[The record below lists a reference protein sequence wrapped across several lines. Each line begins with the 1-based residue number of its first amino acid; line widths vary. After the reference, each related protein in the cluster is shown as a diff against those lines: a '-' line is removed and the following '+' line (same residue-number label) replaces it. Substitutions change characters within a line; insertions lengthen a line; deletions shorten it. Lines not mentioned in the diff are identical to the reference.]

1 MANAPPLTTHN
12 PVLAGADGGVA
23 REDARGAMASRLA
36 LVEVAEQSR
45 EARMDRDRVDQG
57 NPGGVVPR
65 RFVGFT
71 AVVVIA
77 AAGSA
82 AALAWKTGWHVAA
95 PGRFWLLALFILAGE
110 LLPIPVP
117 RRHGLDKV
125 AVSTAFAFAAL
136 LCVGVLP
143 ACAVYAAASAI
154 ADLSARMAPSKVVFN
169 SAQYILSLAAAGAAL
184 MLAGAAPPVVLDTGM
199 VPAILLAAVVCFT
212 VNHVLAG
219 TGAALLAGLP
229 VLPYLVEDV
238 AFHGLTAGCLL
249 ALAPGVVASS
259 AASLALIPLAFAPVL
274 AIYVGGRQAGINAH
288 RAFHDLLTGL
298 PNRWRLIEFVNS
310 ALEAAESAP
319 SHVAVMIVDLDDFKS
334 INDTLGHQF
343 GDRVLQLVAPR
354 LAEALGPQALLAR
367 LGGDEFA
374 AVVEGVRDEADALWH
389 AQQLLIALERACKV
403 DSVVLHVGG
412 SVGVAVYPQHGR
424 TVDVLLRHAD
434 VALYCAK
441 SERSTCAIYTHE
453 HDEHSID
460 RLALAAQLR
469 RGIDHGELVVHYQ
482 PKVPLNPSGT
492 CAVEA
497 LVRWDHPQLGCLGPD
512 GFIPLAEQT
521 GLIKAIT
528 VRVLEAALRQC
539 AAWRSG
545 GLDIRFSVNVSTRTL
560 LDHDLPET
568 IRALLARFALP
579 PASLQLEITESR
591 FVADVGRA
599 RTVLNELRTM
609 GVTIAIDD
617 FGTGYSSL
625 SQLQQLPI
633 DEIKI
638 DRSFVMRMET
648 EPDDAVLVRSIV
660 ELGHN
665 LGLRVTAEGVET
677 ATVHQRLRELGCDFA
692 QGFHISRPVP
702 PDECHRLL
710 HAMPPQT
717 RAELE
722 RRAASGARRFSKAV
736 LPTVDA
742 SRNP

>member
-1 MANAPPLTTHN
+1 M
-12 PVLAGADGGVA
+12 G
-23 REDARGAMASRLA
+23 
-36 LVEVAEQSR
+36 
-45 EARMDRDRVDQG
+45 RDRAGDG
-57 NPGGVVPR
+57 APTGAISR

-71 AVVVIA
+71 GLTVVA
-77 AAGSA
+77 AAGSV
-82 AALAWKTGWHVAA
+82 AALVWKVGWHVDA
-95 PGRFWLLALFILAGE
+95 PARFWLLALFVLAGE

-154 ADLSARMAPSKVVFN
+154 ADLSARTAPIKVVFN
-169 SAQYILSLAAAGAAL
+169 AAQYILSLAGAGAVL
-184 MLAGAAPPVVLDTGM
+184 IVAGAAPPVALHAAV
-199 VPAILLAAVVCFT
+199 VPAILLAALACF
-212 VNHVLAG
+212 VMNHVLAG
-219 TGAALLAGLP
+219 TGAALLADLP
-229 VLPYLVEDV
+229 VVPYLIDDV
-238 AFHGLTAGCLL
+238 AFHAMTAGALL

-259 AASLALIPLAFAPVL
+259 ATSLALIPVAFAPAL
-274 AIYVGGRQAGINAH
+274 AIYFGGRQAGINAH

-298 PNRWRLIEFVNS
+298 PNRWLLIESVTN
-310 ALEAAESAP
+310 ALAAAE
-319 SHVAVMIVDLDDFKS
+319 HTQTGVAVMIVDLDDFKS

-354 LAEALGPQALLAR
+354 LAQALGPRGLLAR

-374 AVVEGVRDEADALWH
+374 AVVEDISDENDALRC
-389 AQQLLIALERACKV
+389 AEQLIAALQRSCEV
-403 DSVVLHVGG
+403 DSLALHVSG
-412 SVGVAVYPQHGR
+412 SVGVALYPQQGG

-469 RGIDHGELVVHYQ
+469 RGIDDGQLVVHYQ
-482 PKVPLNPSGT
+482 PKVPLNHTDS

-497 LVRWDHPQLGCLGPD
+497 LVRWNHPQLGRLDPD
-512 GFIPLAEQT
+512 AFIPLAEQT
-521 GLIKAIT
+521 GLIKDVT
-528 VRVLEAALRQC
+528 EHVLEAALREC
-539 AAWRSG
+539 RAWRAG

-560 LDHDLPET
+560 LDHQLPAT
-568 IRALLARFALP
+568 IRALLSRFAVP
-579 PASLQLEITESR
+579 AASLQLEITESR
-591 FVADVGRA
+591 LVADVRRA
-599 RTVLNELRTM
+599 RAVLHELRAM

-617 FGTGYSSL
+617 FGTGFSSL
-625 SQLQQLPI
+625 SQLQQLPV

-648 EPDDAVLVRSIV
+648 DRDDAVLVRSIID
-660 ELGHN
+660 LGRN

-677 ATVHQRLRELGCDFA
+677 ASTQHTLRELGCDFA

-702 PDECHRLL
+702 ADECHRLL
-710 HAMPPQT
+710 EAMPHRPHDEPASLVPF
-717 RAELE
+717 RAP
-722 RRAASGARRFSKAV
+722 AALHGSRGARVKGA
-736 LPTVDA
+736 A
-742 SRNP
+742 